1 MEQLFRTAL
10 LVATSLA
17 LTACGGINVKL
28 WPFGEDQATERS
40 RVPANATAYQCDGD
54 RKLYVRMLDNGAAA
68 WVILPEREIR
78 LERTGAAA
86 ATNYAYRGTLLEIK
100 GTEAVLLEGSKP
112 VLTGCK
118 VAKS

>member
-1 MEQLFRTAL
+1 MQQLLRPAL
-10 LVATSLA
+10 LAAAVLA
-17 LTACGGINVKL
+17 LQACGSVNVNL
-28 WPFGEDQATERS
+28 WPFGEERTTERS

-78 LERTGAAA
+78 LEKTGAAA

-100 GTEAVLLEGSKP
+100 GAEAVLLEGAKP

-118 VAKS
+118 AEKG

>member
-1 MEQLFRTAL
+1 MEQAVRTAVTAAAL
-10 LVATSLA
+10 LVLA
-17 LTACGGINVKL
+17 GCGSANVKL
-28 WPFGEDQATERS
+28 WPFGGEERTERS
-40 RVPANATAYQCDGD
+40 RVPANATAYHCDGG

-78 LERTGAAA
+78 LEKTGAAA

-100 GTEAVLLEGSKP
+100 GAEAVLLEGAKP

-118 VAKS
+118 AAAG

>member
-1 MEQLFRTAL
+1 MKTPVTLLAL
-10 LVATSLA
+10 LAVLG
-17 LTACGGINVKL
+17 LPACGSVNVNL
-28 WPFGEDQATERS
+28 WPFGEERTTERS

-78 LERTGAAA
+78 LEKTGAAA
-86 ATNYAYRGTLLEIK
+86 ATNYAYRSTLLEIK
-100 GTEAVLLEGSKP
+100 GAEAVLLEGAKP

-118 VAKS
+118 ADRG